1 MNIKKVIG
9 ILSCKGGVGKSTISV
24 NLSTFFASFFFK
36 KVGLLDADIQ
46 GSSHS
51 ILLGLNNKIKINF
64 IDKKFLPFKKYNV
77 STISLSY
84 FINNSDPILL
94 RGPMVSNTINYI
106 YNNTLWDDLDV
117 LFIDFPPGT
126 GDIYLSILRD
136 IKIDGVFLV
145 TTPHMLSIEH
155 IKKSYVMLKKFD
167 IKVLGLLENMSY
179 HECLECGNKKFI
191 NSFNYLNYFSDL
203 NLHNIF
209 KLSYDF
215 FITQSSNNG
224 IPFIFYNSC
233 YKKNLIFKN
242 MCKLFL

>member
-9 ILSCKGGVGKSTISV
+9 VLSCKGGVGKSTISI

-51 ILLGLNNKIKINF
+51 ILLGLDDKIKMNLKG
-64 IDKKFLPFKKYNV
+64 KKFLPVKKYNI
-77 STISLSY
+77 STMSLSY

-94 RGPMVSNTINYI
+94 RGPMISNTINYI
-106 YNNTLWDDLDV
+106 YNNTLWNNLDV

-136 IKIDGVFLV
+136 IKIDGVLLI
-145 TTPHMLSIEH
+145 TTQHLQSIEH
-155 IKKSYVMLKKFD
+155 VKKSYSMLKKFN
-167 IKVLGLLENMSY
+167 IKVLGILENMSY
-179 HECLECGNKKFI
+179 HECLNCGDKKFI
-191 NSFNYLNYFSDL
+191 SSFDYLNYFIDL
-203 NLHNIF
+203 NPSNIF
-209 KLSYDF
+209 RLSYDF
-215 FITQSSNNG
+215 FITKSSNNG

-233 YKKNLIFKN
+233 YKKNFIFKN